1 MWFSDGKK
9 VESEIHQ
16 TRAEKPSTALHPPVA
31 SDYVGRDLG
40 VGINGTATN
49 GGSMVSPPL
58 PTSAP
63 SSNGHHD
70 NDTSS
75 SAHVQ
80 SASPPYHHPIKQS
93 RSPTHHTADP
103 ISPTSASVTS
113 GGFAKPS
120 PVVVGTNN
128 STTASGKSFYFVL
141 WIIVSWYLELFNC
154 LKDFQSA
161 SLKYT
166 YTRHA
171 YIKEQHVNRFFIF
184 FAFCFR
190 QQHHFSN

>member
-16 TRAEKPSTALHPPVA
+16 TRAEKSSTALHPPVA

-75 SAHVQ
+75 STHVQ

-93 RSPTHHTADP
+93 TSPTHHTADP

-128 STTASGKSFYFVL
+128 ITTASGKSFLLFCVVNYCFLISWTLQLSKRFSISEPEIYLYTSCLYKRTTCKSIFYF
-141 WIIVSWYLELFNC
+141 F
-154 LKDFQSA
+154 
-161 SLKYT
+161 
-166 YTRHA
+166 
-171 YIKEQHVNRFFIF
+171 RFLL
-184 FAFCFR
+184 
-190 QQHHFSN
+190 

>member
-1 MWFSDGKK
+1 MYETERNRHRMARVRFLTPVQLVRGTPPQQQIGNPKYIK
-9 VESEIHQ
+9 PG
-16 TRAEKPSTALHPPVA
+16 AEKSPTALHKPMTP
-31 SDYVGRDLG
+31 DYVGGALG

-75 SAHVQ
+75 STHVQ

-93 RSPTHHTADP
+93 TSPTHHAADP

-141 WIIVSWYLELFNC
+141 
-154 LKDFQSA
+154 
-161 SLKYT
+161 
-166 YTRHA
+166 
-171 YIKEQHVNRFFIF
+171 
-184 FAFCFR
+184 
-190 QQHHFSN
+190 